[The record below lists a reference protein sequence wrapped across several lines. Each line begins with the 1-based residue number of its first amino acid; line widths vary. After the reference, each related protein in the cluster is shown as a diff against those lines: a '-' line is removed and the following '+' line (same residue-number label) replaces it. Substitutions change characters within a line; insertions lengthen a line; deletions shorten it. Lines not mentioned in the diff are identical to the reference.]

1 MSGVDAATRDATTT
15 PGAGREP
22 DARHKVCVVGSG
34 PHFLSG
40 ISYYTNKLVNELG
53 RRHRVSAIL
62 MRTLL
67 PTRLYPG
74 RERVGAELT
83 NFTYPEGSRVFDGI
97 DWWWGRGIARALRL
111 LSAERPDFLVLQWWS
126 GTVLHTY
133 LLLAAFARLRG
144 ARVVLEFHEVLDTA
158 EDAIPAARRYVGTL
172 LPLLL
177 RMTDGFVV
185 HTEFDRAALQETYG
199 LGDRPVALIPHGPY
213 DQYASAAGEP
223 DETQAAEPEPEPDD
237 RFDLLY
243 FGVIRPF
250 KGVEDLIEAFDE
262 LDAEEA
268 AKYRLTVVGETW
280 EGCTEPAAMIARS
293 PHRASI
299 EFVNRYVTDAE
310 VAGFFDRADAVVL
323 PYHRSSASGPLQLAM
338 AHGLPVVVTAVG
350 GLIEAVRG
358 YEGAISVPPRD
369 PQALRAAFAEARG
382 LRGVRFADVHSWERT
397 LDRYGDLFAT
407 IVAAR
412 SGVR

>member
-1 MSGVDAATRDATTT
+1 MDGAPATARRPRDPASDRPA
-15 PGAGREP
+15 PGGS
-22 DARHKVCVVGSG
+22 HKVCVVGSG

-67 PTRLYPG
+67 PKRLYPG
-74 RERVGAELT
+74 RDRVGTELAK
-83 NFTYPEGSRVFDGI
+83 FDYPAGSAVFDGV
-97 DWWWGRGIARALRL
+97 DWWWGRGIFRALRL
-111 LSAERPDFLVLQWWS
+111 LAGERPDFLVLQWWS

-158 EDAIPAARRYVGTL
+158 EDAMPVVRRYVGAL
-172 LPLLL
+172 LPVLL

-185 HTEFDRAALQETYG
+185 HTEFDRVALEQTYG

-213 DQYASAAGEP
+213 DQYASVEEVESDP
-223 DETQAAEPEPEPDD
+223 DPDGP
-237 RFDLLY
+237 FDLLY

-250 KGVEDLIEAFDE
+250 KGVEDLIAAFDG
-262 LDAEEA
+262 LGPDEA
-268 AKYRLTVVGETW
+268 KDYRLTIVGETW

-293 PHRASI
+293 PYRDSI

-310 VAGFFDRADAVVL
+310 VAGFFARADAVVL
-323 PYHRSSASGPLQLAM
+323 PYHRSSASGPLQLTM
-338 AHGLPVVVTAVG
+338 AEGLPVVVTAVG

-358 YEGAISVPPRD
+358 YEGAISVSPRD
-369 PQALRAAFAEARG
+369 PDALRRAFTEARA

-397 LDRYGDLFAT
+397 LDGYEDLFET
-407 IVAAR
+407 IDAVR
-412 SGVR
+412 SASR

>member
-223 DETQAAEPEPEPDD
+223 AETQAADPDPDD

-250 KGVEDLIEAFDE
+250 KGVEDLIEAFDG

-268 AKYRLTVVGETW
+268 AKYSADRRRRDLGRLHRAG
-280 EGCTEPAAMIARS
+280 GDDRPEPAPRLDRVRQ
-293 PHRASI
+293 PLRD
-299 EFVNRYVTDAE
+299 RRRGG
-310 VAGFFDRADAVVL
+310 GFFDRADAVVL

-369 PQALRAAFAEARG
+369 PRALRTAFAEARG

-412 SGVR
+412 SSAR

>member
-1 MSGVDAATRDATTT
+1 MDGAPATARRPTDPATGNPA
-15 PGAGREP
+15 PGGEHR
-22 DARHKVCVVGSG
+22 VCVVGSG

-53 RRHRVSAIL
+53 RRHRASAIL

-67 PTRLYPG
+67 PKRLYPG
-74 RERVGAELT
+74 RDRVGTGLVE
-83 NFTYPEGSRVFDGI
+83 FRYPAGSKVFDGI
-97 DWWWGRGIARALRL
+97 DWWWGRGILRALRL
-111 LSAERPDFLVLQWWS
+111 LAGERPDFLVLQWWS

-158 EDAIPAARRYVGTL
+158 EDAIPAARQYVGTL

-185 HTEFDRAALQETYG
+185 HTEFDRAALQQTYG

-213 DQYASAAGEP
+213 DQYAAADRSVE
-223 DETQAAEPEPEPDD
+223 AAEVKPEPTADGPI
-237 RFDLLY
+237 DLLY

-250 KGVEDLIEAFDE
+250 KGVEDLIEAFDG
-262 LDAEEA
+262 LDQDIAGDF
-268 AKYRLTVVGETW
+268 RLTVVGETW

-293 PHRASI
+293 PRRGSI
-299 EFVNRYVTDAE
+299 EFVNRYVSDAE
-310 VAGFFDRADAVVL
+310 VAGFFARADAVVL

-338 AHGLPVVVTAVG
+338 AQGLPVVVTEVG
-350 GLIEAVRG
+350 GLVEAVRG
-358 YEGAISVPPRD
+358 YEGAIQVPPRD
-369 PQALRAAFAEARG
+369 PAALRRAFTEARA
-382 LRGVRFADVHSWERT
+382 LRGVRFADVHSWDRT
-397 LDRYGDLFAT
+397 LDGYGALFET
-407 IVAAR
+407 ILGAGSR
-412 SGVR
+412 SR

>member
-1 MSGVDAATRDATTT
+1 MEGAPSTTARRPGDAAPDRPPPGGT
-15 PGAGREP
+15 PT
-22 DARHKVCVVGSG
+22 VCVVGSG

-67 PTRLYPG
+67 PKRLYPG
-74 RERVGAELT
+74 RERVGTDLT
-83 NFTYPEGSRVFDGI
+83 RFDYPAGSAVFDGV
-97 DWWWGRGIARALRL
+97 DWWWGRGIVRALRL
-111 LSAERPDFLVLQWWS
+111 LAGERPDFLVLQWWS

-133 LLLAAFARLRG
+133 LVLAAFARLRG
-144 ARVVLEFHEVLDTA
+144 TRVVMEFHEVLDTA
-158 EDAIPAARRYVGTL
+158 EDAMPVVRRYVGAL
-172 LPLLL
+172 LPALL

-185 HTEFDRAALQETYG
+185 HTEFDRTALEGTYG

-213 DQYASAAGEP
+213 DQYVDAGERSAESDP
-223 DETQAAEPEPEPDD
+223 ETP
-237 RFDLLY
+237 FNLLY

-250 KGVEDLIEAFDE
+250 KGVEDLIEAFDG
-262 LDAEEA
+262 LDPDEVRD
-268 AKYRLTVVGETW
+268 YRLTVVGETW

-293 PHRASI
+293 PYRDSI
-299 EFVNRYVTDAE
+299 EFVNHYVGDAE
-310 VAGFFDRADAVVL
+310 VAGFFARADAVVL
-323 PYHRSSASGPLQLAM
+323 PYHRSSASGPLQLTM
-338 AHGLPVVVTAVG
+338 AEGLPVVVTAVG

-369 PQALRAAFAEARG
+369 PAALRHAFAEARA

-397 LDRYGDLFAT
+397 LDGYGDLFAS
-407 IVAAR
+407 ILAAR
-412 SGVR
+412 SGAR